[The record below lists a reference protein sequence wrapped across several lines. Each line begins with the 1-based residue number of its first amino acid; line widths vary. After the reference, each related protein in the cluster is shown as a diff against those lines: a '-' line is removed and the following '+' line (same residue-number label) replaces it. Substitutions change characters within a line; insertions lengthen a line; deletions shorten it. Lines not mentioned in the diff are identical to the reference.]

1 MKNKKALYYA
11 ILPIAYFILS
21 LTCVSITFV
30 VLKIILDI
38 YYRYNSQYGG
48 TLIDAIKF
56 FMLFKAQSGLDR
68 NLNYVIIAIC
78 TFIVYYLFMRKTY
91 VGLAKIVNAT
101 NQMAAGDLDKVIE
114 IDCKGDTKK
123 LGDNINIISSL
134 LKDVTIQERKAQQTK
149 ADLITNVSH
158 DLRTPL
164 TSIKGYLG
172 LINGDKIVEVNG
184 SKIHTSSDLSL
195 EISEAKDSTMKIVY
209 ERNGEKNEVNVTPV
223 YDKERETYRVGF
235 TYTVIKNPT
244 VLQCIK
250 EGANETISLVSQTFK
265 SIGMI
270 FTGKANLKTDVGGP
284 VTIVRMSSQAAK
296 VGVMYLFMLVAIL
309 SVSVGIFNLL
319 PFPAL
324 DGGWSVLLIIEFI
337 TKKKVPDKVVG
348 ALNTIGFMILIGIMV
363 LVTIK
368 DILYPINL

>member
-1 MKNKKALYYA
+1 
-11 ILPIAYFILS
+11 
-21 LTCVSITFV
+21 
-30 VLKIILDI
+30 
-38 YYRYNSQYGG
+38 
-48 TLIDAIKF
+48 
-56 FMLFKAQSGLDR
+56 
-68 NLNYVIIAIC
+68 
-78 TFIVYYLFMRKTY
+78 
-91 VGLAKIVNAT
+91 
-101 NQMAAGDLDKVIE
+101 
-114 IDCKGDTKK
+114 
-123 LGDNINIISSL
+123 
-134 LKDVTIQERKAQQTK
+134 
-149 ADLITNVSH
+149 
-158 DLRTPL
+158 
-164 TSIKGYLG
+164 
-172 LINGDKIVEVNG
+172 
-184 SKIHTSSDLSL
+184 
-195 EISEAKDSTMKIVY
+195 MKIVY

-296 VGVMYLFMLVAIL
+296 VGVMNLFMLVAIL

>member
-1 MKNKKALYYA
+1 
-11 ILPIAYFILS
+11 
-21 LTCVSITFV
+21 
-30 VLKIILDI
+30 
-38 YYRYNSQYGG
+38 
-48 TLIDAIKF
+48 
-56 FMLFKAQSGLDR
+56 
-68 NLNYVIIAIC
+68 
-78 TFIVYYLFMRKTY
+78 
-91 VGLAKIVNAT
+91 
-101 NQMAAGDLDKVIE
+101 
-114 IDCKGDTKK
+114 
-123 LGDNINIISSL
+123 
-134 LKDVTIQERKAQQTK
+134 
-149 ADLITNVSH
+149 
-158 DLRTPL
+158 
-164 TSIKGYLG
+164 
-172 LINGDKIVEVNG
+172 
-184 SKIHTSSDLSL
+184 
-195 EISEAKDSTMKIVY
+195 MKIVY

-296 VGVMYLFMLVAIL
+296 VGVMNLFMLVAIL

-348 ALNTIGFMILIGIMV
+348 VLNTIGFMILIGIMV